1 MEDQREEQHGCSNG
15 ARAALES
22 ERRKEDRR
30 KKSCEG
36 YCYIEMVGWMDRRES
51 VRRRDN
57 GIS

>member
-1 MEDQREEQHGCSNG
+1 MDDQREEQHVRTNG

-22 ERRKEDRR
+22 ERRQEDRR

-51 VRRRDN
+51 LRRRDTS
-57 GIS
+57 IS